1 MYGVFLFPSDAQS
14 QAREALED
22 DLVSRQSI
30 STRDAQALGTDLKG
44 LLVVVE
50 GEERAVGRFE
60 ELAGDVARRLTGT
73 EAERAYNLLKKEEAE
88 AAEGVGFLF
97 GGG

>member
-14 QAREALED
+14 EARAALED

-30 STRDAQALGTDLKG
+30 STRDAEALGTDLRG
-44 LLVVVE
+44 LLVIVE
-50 GEERAVGRFE
+50 GEERAVRRFE
-60 ELAGDVARRLTGT
+60 EVVGDVARRLTGT
-73 EAERAYNLLKKEEAE
+73 EAEEAYGLLKQEEAE